1 MLIGLLFLPRR
12 ELIYVQVF
20 LGSIDLEQS
29 SILSWKTFYFIFASQ
44 YLLYFVILGTSPNET
59 ERHVLLL
66 AFCGNLGFSLV
77 I

>member
-29 SILSWKTFYFIFASQ
+29 SILS
-44 YLLYFVILGTSPNET
+44 
-59 ERHVLLL
+59 
-66 AFCGNLGFSLV
+66 
-77 I
+77 